1 MSIFPM
7 IQPAGD
13 AASKAQALPLAQEV
27 AWDYEND
34 VPVFRR
40 GEPVTVTGKDAVKVW
55 IWNAIHTERYRHEIY
70 SWAYGSELHGLVG
83 QAYTEA
89 LKTAEAPRYLRECLL
104 VNPYITAVNDITVE
118 FAGDRLTIGGTATTV
133 YGEVPINAA
142 L

>member
-7 IQPAGD
+7 IQPTTDEVG
-13 AASKAQALPLAQEV
+13 QIRTLPLAREV

-34 VPVFRR
+34 VPIFRR
-40 GEPVTVTGKDAVKVW
+40 GEPVTVTGKEAVKVW

-70 SWAYGSELHGLVG
+70 SWAYGSEFHGLVG
-83 QAYTEA
+83 QVYTPN

-104 VNPYITAVNDITVE
+104 INPYITAVNNITVE
-118 FAGDRLTIGGTATTV
+118 FADARLSVSGAAMTV
-133 YGEVPINAA
+133 YGGVPIYAA

>member
-7 IQPAGD
+7 IQPPENTAGETRT
-13 AASKAQALPLAQEV
+13 LPLAREV
-27 AWDYEND
+27 AWDYKND

-40 GEPVTVTGKDAVKVW
+40 GEPVTATGKDAVKVW

-70 SWAYGSELHGLVG
+70 SWAYGSEFHSLMG

-104 VNPYITAVNDITVE
+104 INPYITAVNNIAVE
-118 FAGDRLTIGGTATTV
+118 FAGDRLTISGTASTI
-133 YGEVPINAA
+133 YGEVPIYAA